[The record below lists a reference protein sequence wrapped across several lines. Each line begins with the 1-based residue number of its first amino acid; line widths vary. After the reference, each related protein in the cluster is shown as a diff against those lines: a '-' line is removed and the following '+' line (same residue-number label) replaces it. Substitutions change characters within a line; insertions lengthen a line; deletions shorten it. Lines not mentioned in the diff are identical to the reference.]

1 MALTDN
7 IRKHE
12 RSNHNDF
19 RCTVPEVLSQLSK
32 TDQDAFLE
40 HLARNKS
47 INVLCVALRE
57 EGYKISEKKVSAHR
71 NGTCLCVKE
80 K

>member
-1 MALTDN
+1 MGLKDSIKN
-7 IRKHE
+7 HE

-32 TDQDAFLE
+32 PDQEVFLE
-40 HLARNKS
+40 HLAQNKS
-47 INVLCVALRE
+47 INVLCKALRS

-71 NGTCLCVKE
+71 NGTCLCAKE